1 MKTVWRV
8 FSYLKRYPWMAA
20 GTLTCAIL
28 STLMVIVFPAT
39 AKWIIDDVV
48 RANRPDKLLPLIL
61 LAAVAF
67 LVQHGF
73 KALRLVLNNT
83 FEQRVIFDLRSDLYS
98 HIQLLPL
105 RWFDNRA
112 TGDLMTR
119 VIEDVNSVER
129 VLIDGIEQGV
139 VAILQVVIV
148 ISVMFYLNVKLALL
162 ALVPFPLLIAGA
174 LTYTL
179 TAHRRYRS
187 QRRAS
192 SNMNAL
198 LHDNLAGV
206 RQIKSFVREREEHA
220 RFNRVSDQLRHATL
234 VVMRV
239 WAIYSPSM
247 SMFEAIGALLVLG
260 FGGHAVLTGA
270 MQIGDLVAFLMLTAF
285 LYDPVSRLHQLNQ
298 LVQAGRAAGER
309 VFEILDE
316 QVEAGAVAGIG
327 DPGTAITDR
336 GYKARILGDI
346 RYENVSF
353 SYVEGLPALRC
364 VSFHAPPGATV
375 ALVGATGAGKSTLV
389 NLLVRF
395 YEFTSGEIHIDGKP
409 VREYELR
416 TLREAIGVV
425 TQESFLFNGSIRE
438 NLLMGKP
445 DATDAELW
453 RAVDAAN
460 ARQFIERLPDGLES
474 VVGERGV
481 KLSVGEK
488 QRLSIAR
495 SLLKDPPILI
505 LDEATASVD
514 TATERLIQEALERLM
529 ANRTSIVIA
538 HRLSTIVYAWKICA
552 AVPAKFARG
561 LATARDRVAGGN
573 HYLGKSRARAAI
585 TGLRRIPLS
594 GRRWCRCGRSRNRD
608 GLAGLQ
614 FTTVFD
620 VVGFLQF
627 IDAYF
632 VHFGYGRQCLSARH
646 DVRVAHSG
654 GMRRRHGWSGRIR
667 RRGRAL
673 SNHDPW
679 PDVGNFLLQL

>member
-8 FSYLKRYPWMAA
+8 LVYLKRYPWLAA
-20 GTLTCAIL
+20 GTLVCAIFG
-28 STLMVIVFPAT
+28 TLMVIVFPSVT
-39 AKWIIDDVV
+39 KWIIDDVV

-67 LVQHGF
+67 LIQHF
-73 KALRLVLNNT
+73 FNSLRIILNNT
-83 FEQRVIFDLRSDLYS
+83 FEQKVIFDLRSDLYS

-139 VAILQVVIV
+139 VAVLQIVIV
-148 ISVMFYLNVKLALL
+148 VAVMFYWNAKLALL
-162 ALVPFPLLIAGA
+162 ALVPLPLLIAGA
-174 LTYTL
+174 LAYTL
-179 TAHRRYRS
+179 TAHRRYRL
-187 QRRAS
+187 QRRAA
-192 SNMNAL
+192 SNINAL

-206 RQIKSFVREREEHA
+206 RQIKSFAREREEHA
-220 RFNRVSDQLRHATL
+220 RFNRASDQLRHATL
-234 VVMRV
+234 VVMRT

-260 FGGHAVLTGA
+260 FGSHAVLTGSL
-270 MQIGDLVAFLMLTAF
+270 QLGDLVGILMLMAF
-285 LYDPVSRLHQLNQ
+285 LYDPISRLHQLNQ

-316 QVEAGAVAGIG
+316 DAEPGVAAKIKSVEEPDRFPRIKRDEAVSF
-327 DPGTAITDR
+327 P
-336 GYKARILGDI
+336 YKPALPIIGDI
-346 RYENVSF
+346 RYEDVSF
-353 SYVEGLPALRC
+353 SYVDGLSALRHI
-364 VSFHAPPGATV
+364 SFHALPGTTT

-395 YEFTSGEIHIDGKP
+395 YEFDSGQIYVDDRP
-409 VREYELR
+409 VREYDLR

-445 DATDAELW
+445 TATDAELW

-460 ARQFIERLPDGLES
+460 ARQFIERLPQGLES

-495 SLLKDPPILI
+495 ALLKDPPILI

-514 TATERLIQEALERLM
+514 TATERLIQEALEHLM

-538 HRLSTIVYAWKICA
+538 HRLSTIVGADQI
-552 AVPAKFARG
+552 
-561 LATARDRVAGGN
+561 L
-573 HYLGKSRARAAI
+573 
-585 TGLRRIPLS
+585 
-594 GRRWCRCGRSRNRD
+594 
-608 GLAGLQ
+608 
-614 FTTVFD
+614 VFD
-620 VVGFLQF
+620 HGRVVERGTHEELLVMDQKY
-627 IDAYF
+627 AQLC
-632 VHFGYGRQCLSARH
+632 RQSLLESSPQPEAEPQEEIITSE
-646 DVRVAHSG
+646 VAEPEEE
-654 GMRRRHGWSGRIR
+654 R
-667 RRGRAL
+667 L
-673 SNHDPW
+673 P
-679 PDVGNFLLQL
+679 V

>member
-8 FSYLKRYPWMAA
+8 FAYLKRYPWLAA
-20 GTLTCAIL
+20 GTLACAIL
-28 STLMVIVFPAT
+28 GTLLVIVFPT
-39 AKWIIDDVV
+39 VTKWIIDDVV

-61 LAAVAF
+61 LATVAF
-67 LVQHGF
+67 LVQHLF
-73 KALRLVLNNT
+73 NSLRIILNNT
-83 FEQRVIFDLRSDLYS
+83 FEQKVIFDLRSDLYS

-139 VAILQVVIV
+139 VAVLQIVIV
-148 ISVMFYLNVKLALL
+148 VAVMFYWNAKLALL
-162 ALVPFPLLIAGA
+162 ALAPFPLLIAGA
-174 LTYTL
+174 LAYTL
-179 TAHRRYRS
+179 TAHRRYRL
-187 QRRAS
+187 QRRAA
-192 SNMNAL
+192 SNINAL

-206 RQIKSFVREREEHA
+206 RQIKSFAREREEHA
-220 RFNRVSDQLRHATL
+220 RFNRASDQLRHATL
-234 VVMRV
+234 VVMRT

-260 FGGHAVLTGA
+260 FGSHDVLTGSL
-270 MQIGDLVAFLMLTAF
+270 QLGDLVGILMLMAF
-285 LYDPVSRLHQLNQ
+285 LYDPISRLHQLNQ

-316 QVEAGAVAGIG
+316 DAEPGFVAGVG
-327 DPGTAITDR
+327 DPGTAAIGR
-336 GYKARILGDI
+336 GYSGRVIGDI
-346 RYENVSF
+346 RYEDVNF
-353 SYVEGLPALRC
+353 SYVDGLSALRRI
-364 VSFHAPPGATV
+364 SFHALPGTTT

-395 YEFTSGEIHIDGKP
+395 YEFDSGQIYVDDKP
-409 VREYELR
+409 VREYDLR
-416 TLREAIGVV
+416 SLREAIGVV

-445 DATDAELW
+445 SATDAELW

-460 ARQFIERLPDGLES
+460 ARQFIERLPQGLES

-495 SLLKDPPILI
+495 ALLKDPPILV

-514 TATERLIQEALERLM
+514 TATERLIQEALEHLM

-538 HRLSTIVYAWKICA
+538 HRLSTIVGADQILVLDHGRVVERGTHEELLVLDQKYAQLCRQSLLESSPQSEAEPQEEII
-552 AVPAKFARG
+552 
-561 LATARDRVAGGN
+561 TSEVAEPEEER
-573 HYLGKSRARAAI
+573 LPI
-585 TGLRRIPLS
+585 
-594 GRRWCRCGRSRNRD
+594 
-608 GLAGLQ
+608 
-614 FTTVFD
+614 
-620 VVGFLQF
+620 
-627 IDAYF
+627 
-632 VHFGYGRQCLSARH
+632 
-646 DVRVAHSG
+646 
-654 GMRRRHGWSGRIR
+654 
-667 RRGRAL
+667 
-673 SNHDPW
+673 
-679 PDVGNFLLQL
+679 

>member
-8 FSYLKRYPWMAA
+8 FAYLKRYPWMAA

-39 AKWIIDDVV
+39 TKWIINDVV
-48 RANRPDKLLPLIL
+48 RASRPDKLLPLIA
-61 LAAVAF
+61 LAAIAF
-67 LVQHGF
+67 LLQHGF
-73 KALRLVLNNT
+73 NALRIILNNT
-83 FEQRVIFDLRSDLYS
+83 FEQKVIFDLRSDLYS

-139 VAILQVVIV
+139 VAILQVFIV
-148 ISVMFYLNVKLALL
+148 VGMMFYLNAKLALL
-162 ALVPFPLLIAGA
+162 ALVPFPLLLAGS

-179 TAHRRYRS
+179 TAHRRYRL

-192 SNMNAL
+192 SDMNAL

-206 RQIKSFVREREEHA
+206 RQIKSFVRENEEHA
-220 RFNRVSDQLRHATL
+220 RFNRVSDQLRRATL

-247 SMFEAIGALLVLG
+247 SLFESIGALMVLG
-260 FGGHAVLTGA
+260 FGSHAVLTGS
-270 MQIGDLVAFLMLTAF
+270 MQIGDLVAFLILIAF
-285 LYDPVSRLHQLNQ
+285 LYDPLGRLHQLNQ

-316 QVEAGAVAGIG
+316 PAEPGAVAAG
-327 DPGTAITDR
+327 ADR
-336 GYKARILGDI
+336 GRTQVLGDI

-353 SYVEGLPALRC
+353 SYVEGLPALSN

-375 ALVGATGAGKSTLV
+375 ALVGATGAGKSTVV

-395 YEFTSGEIHIDGKP
+395 YEFTSGQIYIDRKP
-409 VREYELR
+409 IGEYDLR
-416 TLREAIGVV
+416 ALREAIGVV

-438 NLLMGKP
+438 NVLMGKP
-445 DATDAELW
+445 QATDAELW
-453 RAVDAAN
+453 RAVIAAN
-460 ARQFIERLPDGLES
+460 AQQFIQRLPDGLDS

-495 SLLKDPPILI
+495 ALLKDPPILI

-538 HRLSTIVYAWKICA
+538 HRLSTIVHADQIL
-552 AVPAKFARG
+552 V
-561 LATARDRVAGGN
+561 LD
-573 HYLGKSRARAAI
+573 H
-585 TGLRRIPLS
+585 
-594 GRRWCRCGRSRNRD
+594 
-608 GLAGLQ
+608 
-614 FTTVFD
+614 
-620 VVGFLQF
+620 
-627 IDAYF
+627 
-632 VHFGYGRQCLSARH
+632 
-646 DVRVAHSG
+646 
-654 GMRRRHGWSGRIR
+654 GRIIE
-667 RRGRAL
+667 RGTHDKLL
-673 SNHDPW
+673 SL
-679 PDVGNFLLQL
+679 GGKYTRLCQQSLLETSPLRETEPPAEIVASQIAETEEELPVC

>member
-8 FSYLKRYPWMAA
+8 FAYLKRYPWMAA
-20 GTLTCAIL
+20 GTFSCAIL
-28 STLMVIVFPAT
+28 TTLMVIVFPGAT
-39 AKWIIDDVV
+39 KWIINDVV
-48 RANRPDKLLPLIL
+48 RGQRPDKLLPLIL

-67 LVQHGF
+67 LVQHF
-73 KALRLVLNNT
+73 FNSLRIILNNT
-83 FEQRVIFDLRSDLYS
+83 FEQKVIFDLRSDLYS

-139 VAILQVVIV
+139 VAVLQIVIV
-148 ISVMFYLNVKLALL
+148 VAVMFYWNAELALL
-162 ALVPFPLLIAGA
+162 ALVPLPLLIAGA
-174 LTYTL
+174 LAYTL
-179 TAHRRYRS
+179 TAHRRYRL
-187 QRRAS
+187 QRRAA
-192 SNMNAL
+192 SNINAL

-206 RQIKSFVREREEHA
+206 RQIKSFAREREEHA
-220 RFNRVSDQLRHATL
+220 RFNRASDQLRHATL
-234 VVMRV
+234 VVMRT

-260 FGGHAVLTGA
+260 FGSHAVLTGSL
-270 MQIGDLVAFLMLTAF
+270 QLGDLVGILMLMAF
-285 LYDPVSRLHQLNQ
+285 LYDPISMLHQLNQ

-316 QVEAGAVAGIG
+316 DAEPGVAAAVG
-327 DPGTAITDR
+327 DPGTATIDS
-336 GYKARILGDI
+336 GYRAPIIGDI
-346 RYENVSF
+346 HYEDVSF
-353 SYVEGLPALRC
+353 SYVDGLSALRHI
-364 VSFHAPPGATV
+364 SFHALPGTTT

-395 YEFTSGEIHIDGKP
+395 YEFDSGQIYMDGRP
-409 VREYELR
+409 IRRYGLR
-416 TLREAIGVV
+416 SLREAIGVV

-445 DATDAELW
+445 QGSDAELW

-460 ARQFIERLPDGLES
+460 ARGFIERLPAGLES

-495 SLLKDPPILI
+495 ALLKDPPILI

-529 ANRTSIVIA
+529 FHRTSIVIA
-538 HRLSTIVYAWKICA
+538 HRLSTIVHADQILVLDHGEIIERGKHDELLAFGGKYARLCEHSLLETSA
-552 AVPAKFARG
+552 QPD
-561 LATARDRVAGGN
+561 LETP
-573 HYLGKSRARAAI
+573 SEI
-585 TGLRRIPLS
+585 TSSPIPTL
-594 GRRWCRCGRSRNRD
+594 D
-608 GLAGLQ
+608 E
-614 FTTVFD
+614 
-620 VVGFLQF
+620 
-627 IDAYF
+627 
-632 VHFGYGRQCLSARH
+632 
-646 DVRVAHSG
+646 
-654 GMRRRHGWSGRIR
+654 
-667 RRGRAL
+667 
-673 SNHDPW
+673 
-679 PDVGNFLLQL
+679 QLPV

>member
-8 FSYLKRYPWMAA
+8 LRYLKRYPWIAA

-28 STLMVIVFPAT
+28 STLMVIVFPAAT
-39 AKWIIDDVV
+39 KWIIDDVV

-61 LAAVAF
+61 LAAAAF
-67 LVQHGF
+67 LVQHVF
-73 KALRLVLNNT
+73 NSLRIILNNT

-139 VAILQVVIV
+139 VAILQVLMVV
-148 ISVMFYLNVKLALL
+148 SVMFYLNVKLALL

-179 TAHRRYRS
+179 TAHRRYRL

-192 SNMNAL
+192 SDMNAL

-247 SMFEAIGALLVLG
+247 SMFEAIGALLVVG
-260 FGGHAVLTGA
+260 FGSHAVLAGS
-270 MQIGDLVAFLMLTAF
+270 MQLGDLVAFLMLTAF
-285 LYDPVSRLHQLNQ
+285 LYDPISRLHQLNQ
-298 LVQAGRAAGER
+298 LVQAGRASGER

-316 QVEAGAVAGIG
+316 PVEPGVVAASGDRGAGI
-327 DPGTAITDR
+327 TDA
-336 GYKARILGDI
+336 GYKTRILGDI

-353 SYVEGLPALRC
+353 SYVEGLPALRN

-389 NLLVRF
+389 NLVVRF
-395 YEFTSGEIHIDGKP
+395 YEFTSGQIYIDEKP
-409 VREYELR
+409 IREYELR
-416 TLREAIGVV
+416 GLREAIGVV

-438 NLLMGKP
+438 NLLIGKP
-445 DATDAELW
+445 TVSDAELW

-460 ARQFIERLPDGLES
+460 SRQFIERLPDGLES

-488 QRLSIAR
+488 QRLTIAR
-495 SLLKDPPILI
+495 ALLKDPPILI

-529 ANRTSIVIA
+529 TNRTSIVIA
-538 HRLSTIVYAWKICA
+538 HRLSTIVHADQIL
-552 AVPAKFARG
+552 V
-561 LATARDRVAGGN
+561 LD
-573 HYLGKSRARAAI
+573 H
-585 TGLRRIPLS
+585 
-594 GRRWCRCGRSRNRD
+594 
-608 GLAGLQ
+608 
-614 FTTVFD
+614 
-620 VVGFLQF
+620 
-627 IDAYF
+627 
-632 VHFGYGRQCLSARH
+632 
-646 DVRVAHSG
+646 
-654 GMRRRHGWSGRIR
+654 GRIIEC
-667 RRGRAL
+667 GTHEQLLAL
-673 SNHDPW
+673 GGKYARLCQQS
-679 PDVGNFLLQL
+679 LLEVSPSREPELPTEIVASQNLEKEERLPV

>member
-1 MKTVWRV
+1 
-8 FSYLKRYPWMAA
+8 
-20 GTLTCAIL
+20 
-28 STLMVIVFPAT
+28 MVIVFPSVT
-39 AKWIIDDVV
+39 KWIIDDVV

-61 LAAVAF
+61 LAAAAF
-67 LVQHGF
+67 LVQHVF
-73 KALRLVLNNT
+73 NALRIILNNT

-139 VAILQVVIV
+139 VAILQVLIV
-148 ISVMFYLNVKLALL
+148 VSVMFYLNVKLALL
-162 ALVPFPLLIAGA
+162 ALGPFPLLIAGA

-179 TAHRRYRS
+179 TAHRRYRL

-192 SNMNAL
+192 SAMNAL

-247 SMFEAIGALLVLG
+247 SMFEAIGALLVVA
-260 FGGHAVLTGA
+260 FGSHAVLAGT
-270 MQIGDLVAFLMLTAF
+270 MQLGDLVAFLMLTAF
-285 LYDPVSRLHQLNQ
+285 LYDPISRLHQLNQ

-316 QVEAGAVAGIG
+316 PVEPGVVAASGDRGAGIT
-327 DPGTAITDR
+327 DPG
-336 GYKARILGDI
+336 YKTRILGDI

-353 SYVEGLPALRC
+353 SYVEGLPALRN

-395 YEFTSGEIHIDGKP
+395 YEFTSGQIYIDKKP
-409 VREYELR
+409 IREYELGG
-416 TLREAIGVV
+416 LREAIGVV

-445 DATDAELW
+445 DASDAELW

-460 ARQFIERLPDGLES
+460 ARQFIERLPDRLES

-488 QRLSIAR
+488 QRLTIAR
-495 SLLKDPPILI
+495 ALLKDPPILI

-538 HRLSTIVYAWKICA
+538 HRLSTIVHADQIL
-552 AVPAKFARG
+552 V
-561 LATARDRVAGGN
+561 LD
-573 HYLGKSRARAAI
+573 H
-585 TGLRRIPLS
+585 
-594 GRRWCRCGRSRNRD
+594 
-608 GLAGLQ
+608 
-614 FTTVFD
+614 
-620 VVGFLQF
+620 
-627 IDAYF
+627 
-632 VHFGYGRQCLSARH
+632 
-646 DVRVAHSG
+646 
-654 GMRRRHGWSGRIR
+654 GRIIE
-667 RRGRAL
+667 RGTHEQLLTLGGKYARLCQQSLLEASPL
-673 SNHDPW
+673 REPELPTEIVAS
-679 PDVGNFLLQL
+679 PDLEKEERLPV